1 MRPPLLATA
10 LLFILTLG
18 PSLWAVGRDR
28 RPDTP
33 LPTTARL
40 SESTWSHVPA
50 MVLENDYLRAVVIPR
65 SGRLVSCYDKF
76 SRREL
81 LSEAGVAFTFGQN
94 LPPGRPLSWR
104 LTADGDASVS
114 VWVGVTDA
122 STGARW
128 AVEYRLPSDLA
139 GLYTIVRADNA
150 GPDPLETGWSLAAAP
165 ATTPAGRMIRVA
177 AGVHPASGDSW
188 AFAGYYD
195 PDSDSG
201 LYALLPLHV
210 DATLDERAAALKLS
224 NHPTQLVPGQRREWV
239 VQWVAVHRM
248 GEPAWMA
255 PDLAGGFTLR
265 DAHLE
270 ARWCSFRFLNWLRL
284 VVERDGAML
293 FDMPWQLQP
302 GRPDVFLFPL
312 THPGRKLEARV
323 DEWTHSRSL
332 CRLEVLGGRSGSL
345 QETGA
350 IAGATE
356 DGSRDAYLA
365 ACALLA
371 SGSEPAAVAAFQAIP
386 LGAEY
391 SGAALRQ
398 LAWAALR
405 HGDTQLAAEMATA
418 ALAVAPADA
427 QTLALRAHLHRRLG
441 QREAAADDLRA
452 LAFLDPLSPFVPA
465 ETLSWA
471 TAEGEA
477 VAPAAADLAQLLAHP
492 GAAAWTAAS
501 YAAWGADRE
510 RRWITDHSLPPPSL
524 FSDPVQDA
532 TP

>member
-177 AGVHPASGDSW
+177 AGVHPPPATAGPSRAITIPTPILASMRFSCFTW
-188 AFAGYYD
+188 TQPWTSAQRLSSFPTIPPSSC
-195 PDSDSG
+195 PDS
-201 LYALLPLHV
+201 A
-210 DATLDERAAALKLS
+210 
-224 NHPTQLVPGQRREWV
+224 
-239 VQWVAVHRM
+239 
-248 GEPAWMA
+248 
-255 PDLAGGFTLR
+255 
-265 DAHLE
+265 
-270 ARWCSFRFLNWLRL
+270 
-284 VVERDGAML
+284 
-293 FDMPWQLQP
+293 
-302 GRPDVFLFPL
+302 
-312 THPGRKLEARV
+312 
-323 DEWTHSRSL
+323 
-332 CRLEVLGGRSGSL
+332 
-345 QETGA
+345 
-350 IAGATE
+350 
-356 DGSRDAYLA
+356 
-365 ACALLA
+365 A
-371 SGSEPAAVAAFQAIP
+371 SGSCSGSQCTAWASQPGWRPTWPAALPSATRTWRRAGAVFAFST
-386 LGAEY
+386 GC
-391 SGAALRQ
+391 G
-398 LAWAALR
+398 W
-405 HGDTQLAAEMATA
+405 
-418 ALAVAPADA
+418 
-427 QTLALRAHLHRRLG
+427 
-441 QREAAADDLRA
+441 
-452 LAFLDPLSPFVPA
+452 
-465 ETLSWA
+465 
-471 TAEGEA
+471 
-477 VAPAAADLAQLLAHP
+477 
-492 GAAAWTAAS
+492 
-501 YAAWGADRE
+501 
-510 RRWITDHSLPPPSL
+510 
-524 FSDPVQDA
+524 
-532 TP
+532 